1 MTGAPGSPPK
11 SSSPNDAGDGR
22 PANSSRLDTHRFK
35 KYALTAVRHE
45 SFVLVVILALLMVA
59 FNVISNRLF
68 GRPENLVNIIIQ
80 SSTRS
85 LAAVG
90 QALVILTAGIDLSVG
105 GVAILAVTMGGAL
118 MTATAGYL
126 GPVPVGVGVLA
137 MLLVGA
143 GFGAINGLL
152 VSRLRVPSLIVTLA
166 TWQMALGI
174 GSHLTAMGTG
184 KPAVIIELPPVLA
197 ILGQRGPGGVPT
209 PVVAFIAAIAIG
221 YFILNHTTFGKSI
234 YAVGDNETAAYLSGV
249 KTRNI
254 KFWVYLI
261 SGFCAAIAG
270 LLQMGRVLAASDK
283 LVGSLELDS
292 IAAVVVGGVSLFGG
306 SGSLIGVL
314 IGVLI
319 IGVINNGMN
328 IVGLNVW
335 TQNLVKGST
344 IFAAVAVD
352 AWRRSRRGG

>member
-1 MTGAPGSPPK
+1 MTGPSGSPPR
-11 SSSPNDAGDGR
+11 SSLPDNAGDGR
-22 PANSSRLDTHRFK
+22 PADSSRSFGNQFK
-35 KYALTAVRHE
+35 KYAQTAVRHE
-45 SFVLVVILALLMVA
+45 SFVLVVILVLLMVA
-59 FNVISNRLF
+59 FNVISKGVF
-68 GRPENLVNIIIQ
+68 GRPANLVNIIIQ

-118 MTATAGYL
+118 MTATPGFL
-126 GPVPVGVGVLA
+126 GPVPMGVGVLV

-143 GFGAINGLL
+143 GFGAINGVL

-174 GSHLTAMGTG
+174 GSHLTAMATG
-184 KPAVIIELPPVLA
+184 KPAVIIELPKALA
-197 ILGQRGPGGVPT
+197 FLGQRGPGGVPT
-209 PVVAFIAAIAIG
+209 PVVVFIAAIAIG
-221 YFILNHTTFGKSI
+221 YFVLNHTTFGKSI
-234 YAVGDNETAAYLSGV
+234 YGVGDNETAAYLSGI
-249 KTRNI
+249 KTKNI

-270 LLQMGRVLAASDK
+270 LLQMGRVLAASDA
-283 LVGSLELDS
+283 LLGSLELDS

-352 AWRRSRRGG
+352 AWRRNRRGG

>member
-1 MTGAPGSPPK
+1 MTGAPDSPPR
-11 SSSPNDAGDGR
+11 SNLPTDADDRR
-22 PANSSRLDTHRFK
+22 PADSDRLTNQRFK
-35 KYALTAVRHE
+35 KYARIAVRHE
-45 SFVLVVILALLMVA
+45 SFVLVVILVLLMVV
-59 FNVISNRLF
+59 FNVISEGVF
-68 GRPENLVNIIIQ
+68 GRPGNLVNIIIQ

-90 QALVILTAGIDLSVG
+90 QAFVILTAGIDLSVG
-105 GVAILAVTMGGAL
+105 GVATLAVTMGGAL
-118 MTATAGYL
+118 MTATPGYL
-126 GPVPVGVGVLA
+126 GPIPMGVGVLT

-184 KPAVIIELPPVLA
+184 KPAVIAELPPALA
-197 ILGQRGPGGVPT
+197 TLGQRGPGGVPT
-209 PVVAFIAAIAIG
+209 PVVVFIAAIAIG
-221 YFILNHTTFGKSI
+221 YFVLNYTTFGKSI
-234 YAVGDNETAAYLSGV
+234 YGVGDNETAAYLSGI
-249 KTRNI
+249 KTRNV

-283 LVGSLELDS
+283 LVGTLELDS

-352 AWRRSRRGG
+352 AWRRSRREG